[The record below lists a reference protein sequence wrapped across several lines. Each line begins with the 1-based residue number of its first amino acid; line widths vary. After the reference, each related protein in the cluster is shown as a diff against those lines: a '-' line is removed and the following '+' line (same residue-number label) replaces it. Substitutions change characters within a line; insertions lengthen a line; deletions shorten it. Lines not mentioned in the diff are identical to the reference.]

1 MWTVASTC
9 YRAGEYILYQKQDKY
24 TLRGCTIK
32 DAFYDLRCDYDR
44 LACSVFISFDK
55 SRFGLRVSPVDTL
68 NVVKPPVF
76 ARTVLRSR
84 YSLAY
89 PQAQSLADHK
99 IPPIIDNPYKN
110 PDSPYKYTGSEVRE
124 EDYEWLRHDVS
135 ILMRSLGRAFR

>member
-1 MWTVASTC
+1 MTVWRAPSSSPST
-9 YRAGEYILYQKQDKY
+9 RVGL
-24 TLRGCTIK
+24 
-32 DAFYDLRCDYDR
+32 
-44 LACSVFISFDK
+44 
-55 SRFGLRVSPVDTL
+55 GLRVSPVDTL

-89 PQAQSLADHK
+89 PQAQALADHK

-110 PDSPYKYTGSEVRE
+110 PDSPYKYTGSEVRA

-135 ILMRSLGRAFR
+135 ILMRSAEGRFVEV

>member
-1 MWTVASTC
+1 MPVSPRHRYLVDRRIDMLPPVLSTNIC
-9 YRAGEYILYQKQDKY
+9 S
-24 TLRGCTIK
+24 
-32 DAFYDLRCDYDR
+32 LRCDYDR
-44 LACSVFISFDK
+44 LACSVFLSFDK
-55 SRFGLRVSPVDTL
+55 SRFGLRVSPVGTL

-89 PQAQSLADHK
+89 PQAQALADHK

-110 PDSPYKYTGSEVRE
+110 SDSPYKYTGSEVRE

-135 ILMRSLGRAFR
+135 ILMRSAEGRFVEV